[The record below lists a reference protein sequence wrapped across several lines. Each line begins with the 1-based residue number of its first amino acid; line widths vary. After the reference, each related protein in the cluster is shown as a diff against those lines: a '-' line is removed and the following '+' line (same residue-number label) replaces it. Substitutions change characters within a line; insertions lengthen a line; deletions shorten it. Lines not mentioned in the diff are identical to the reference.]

1 MCISLFCNCIN
12 YLPNQ
17 FTQIIS
23 NLRNWDEKPV
33 QFFFHDLLKDFYSN
47 IINKLIQIFLFRI
60 QLLEVK
66 CPKSVRCQQK
76 HLWHTIGCNK
86 ENPSKRVTECNKRTR
101 EKFKA
106 KIGDSVLLPQ
116 SRALEEAIWS
126 SQLIGPLKDALKC
139 LICQGICVSPIKAS
153 LCCKQFLGC
162 ESCVDNWDRP
172 MCPHCRSED
181 YSTIEFTAFEAVL
194 ESLHR
199 NVYTLKITNISL

>member
-1 MCISLFCNCIN
+1 M
-12 YLPNQ
+12 YA
-17 FTQIIS
+17 
-23 NLRNWDEKPV
+23 V
-33 QFFFHDLLKDFYSN
+33 
-47 IINKLIQIFLFRI
+47 NKN
-60 QLLEVK
+60 
-66 CPKSVRCQQK
+66 
-76 HLWHTIGCNK
+76 TIGTQLGATRKTHPSELLNAIK
-86 ENPSKRVTECNKRTR
+86 EL
-101 EKFKA
+101 EKNIKT
-106 KIGDSVLLPQ
+106 KIDDSVLLPQ

-162 ESCVDNWDRP
+162 ESCVHNWDRP

-199 NVYTLKITNISL
+199 NVYTFKITNISL